1 MRQTLNRSK
10 LVYGLLVIAA
20 TYSLTARAEA
30 DYDGQYARNIGI
42 TYQVGGNNSVVGQI
56 TNNTNRTVYVSAA
69 FKGYAA
75 DGHMSQGGATVIFD
89 HLDPGET
96 ARFKS
101 GGFFEAIK
109 SAKLTTLRTVP

>member
-1 MRQTLNRSK
+1 MRKTLI
-10 LVYGLLVIAA
+10 VAALLAVFGTI
-20 TYSLTARAEA
+20 TARAQDA
-30 DYDGQYARNIGI
+30 SGTDYDGQYARNIGI
-42 TYQVGGNNSVVGQI
+42 TYQVGENNSVVGQI
-56 TNNTNRTVYVSAA
+56 TNNTNRTIYVSAQ

-75 DGHMSQGGATVIFD
+75 DGHVSQGGATAIFD

>member
-1 MRQTLNRSK
+1 MKLNRSK

-20 TYSLTARAEA
+20 TYSLTAHAET
-30 DYDGQYARNIGI
+30 DYDWQYARNIGI
-42 TYQVGGNNSVVGQI
+42 TYDVGENNSVVGQI
-56 TNNTNRTVYVSAA
+56 TNNANRTVYVSAE

-75 DGHMSQGGATVIFD
+75 DGHVSQGGGIAIFD

-109 SAKLTTLRTVP
+109 SAKLTKLRTVP